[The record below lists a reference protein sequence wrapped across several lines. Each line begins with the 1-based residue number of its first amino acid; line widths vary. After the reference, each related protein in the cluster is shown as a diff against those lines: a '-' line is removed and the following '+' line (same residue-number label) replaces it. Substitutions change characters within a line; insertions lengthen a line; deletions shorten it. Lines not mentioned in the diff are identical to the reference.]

1 MTIQY
6 YGYPKCTTCR
16 KASKWL
22 KDNGIEYIDN
32 HIAESPPTK
41 ETLQKMFEVSEL
53 ELKKFFNTSGMKY
66 RELGLKDK
74 LPTMSED
81 EQLSLLASD
90 GMLIKRPIVFDGNKL
105 TLGFKEQRLRM
116 YGRLLKVTCFYY

>member
-1 MTIQY
+1 
-6 YGYPKCTTCR
+6 
-16 KASKWL
+16 
-22 KDNGIEYIDN
+22 
-32 HIAESPPTK
+32 
-41 ETLQKMFEVSEL
+41 MFEVSEL

-90 GMLIKRPIVFDGNKL
+90 GMLIKRPIVFDGKN
-105 TLGFKEQRLRM
+105 
-116 YGRLLKVTCFYY
+116 